1 MYGERVGA
9 LSVVTQSK
17 DESERVLSQLKV
29 VVRTNY
35 SNPPTHGAALIAEI
49 LHSSELRKIWEDEL
63 AQMRDRIRKMRRNLM
78 VSIDAT
84 NCQQDFDFITVQRG
98 MFSYTGLSAEQVE
111 RLKKEFAIYAVSSGR
126 ICMAALNT
134 KNVGYVAESIAAVL

>member
-1 MYGERVGA
+1 
-9 LSVVTQSK
+9 
-17 DESERVLSQLKV
+17 
-29 VVRTNY
+29 
-35 SNPPTHGAALIAEI
+35 
-49 LHSSELRKIWEDEL
+49 
-63 AQMRDRIRKMRRNLM
+63 
-78 VSIDAT
+78 
-84 NCQQDFDFITVQRG
+84 